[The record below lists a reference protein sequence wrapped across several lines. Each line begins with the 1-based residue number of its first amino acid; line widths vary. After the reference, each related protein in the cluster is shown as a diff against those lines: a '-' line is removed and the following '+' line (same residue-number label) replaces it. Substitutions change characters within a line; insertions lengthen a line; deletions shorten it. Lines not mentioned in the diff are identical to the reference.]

1 MKESH
6 FGPVRLVPVDV
17 HAGATCKH
25 REFTR
30 GGRAGQEEKKS
41 D

>member
-6 FGPVRLVPVDV
+6 FGPVRLVTVDV
-17 HAGATCKH
+17 HAGATGKY

-30 GGRAGQEEKKS
+30 GGCAGQEDKKS